1 MNRLL
6 RETNDRGYKIVLR
19 VQDHISWPA
28 LLDLVLRRTL
38 HKCCVASVGRIASA
52 AGAGMPI
59 SPRQKA
65 LPIRGRAS
73 ADHVDGLRRTQP
85 VYLNK
90 LTRAGPAG
98 WGQPRVIS
106 GSANHVNGLHRTR
119 PVYLNKRTCAA
130 SRVRAA
136 VGQNRPSVCYKE
148 RNICLPRP
156 LEPH

>member
-1 MNRLL
+1 MIA
-6 RETNDRGYKIVLR
+6 GYKIVLR

-28 LLDLVLRRTL
+28 LLDLVLRRTI

-73 ADHVDGLRRTQP
+73 ADPVDGLRRTQP
-85 VYLNK
+85 VYLNM

-98 WGQPRVIS
+98 WGQPRGHQRERQPRQWPAS
-106 GSANHVNGLHRTR
+106 H
-119 PVYLNKRTCAA
+119 AA
-130 SRVRAA
+130 DVP
-136 VGQNRPSVCYKE
+136 Q
-148 RNICLPRP
+148 
-156 LEPH
+156 